1 MLTQIFLH
9 WFCLPVLR
17 TPPKRRDCLLSIQR
31 KLVSRYHLCQHPFSL
46 SSYFFLNKKKY
57 SMLASIVVR
66 CSHQSDR
73 RIRVF
78 ISYQS
83 YHSVWISCT
92 NYSIWVFFSVLQIL
106 SWYQGLSDDL
116 NHKFWAH
123 VIGVMVCGLRRLR
136 SGFIGIWKVC
146 IQLFIIFKLRL
157 LLYSEN

>member
-9 WFCLPVLR
+9 WFCLPVLW

-92 NYSIWVFFSVLQIL
+92 NYSIWVFFFSLANDVMKSGAVGWPKSEIL
-106 SWYQGLSDDL
+106 GSCDRCYGLWPSPIKIRIYRDM
-116 NHKFWAH
+116 K
-123 VIGVMVCGLRRLR
+123 GLH
-136 SGFIGIWKVC
+136 STFYH
-146 IQLFIIFKLRL
+146 F
-157 LLYSEN
+157 